1 MKQNSYLSLAIAK
14 VFEAEADAFMAQLEF
29 QDNTE
34 LSPKTE
40 RKLRKLVKRRDK
52 SYYPLI
58 ATAGRRV
65 ACVFAVI
72 AVLAL
77 SALSIKPVRAAV
89 FDFLF
94 EEHKGYTHIATTD
107 KILSVSDKK
116 VVAVE
121 VPIPEG
127 FRLAQDN
134 SLDFHVYKLYKNGD
148 KYILFRQ
155 YLADYFS
162 GNFDNEHTTFEE
174 CTEEN
179 GWSYILASHN
189 DTGCHIIWKDE
200 EYVFTLA
207 GNISKEELLD
217 IGRKIYTDN

>member
-1 MKQNSYLSLAIAK
+1 MKQNSDLSLAIAK

-94 EEHKGYTHIATTD
+94 EEHKGYTHIAAED
-107 KILSVSDKK
+107 KVLSADNKIIAEAEIPV
-116 VVAVE
+116 
-121 VPIPEG
+121 PEG
-127 FRLAQDN
+127 FRLVEYN
-134 SLDFHVYKLYKNGD
+134 PTSVSVYKLFTNGEKNICF
-148 KYILFRQ
+148 KQCF
-155 YLADYFS
+155 ADYYS
-162 GNFDNEHTTFEE
+162 ANYDNEYTTFEE